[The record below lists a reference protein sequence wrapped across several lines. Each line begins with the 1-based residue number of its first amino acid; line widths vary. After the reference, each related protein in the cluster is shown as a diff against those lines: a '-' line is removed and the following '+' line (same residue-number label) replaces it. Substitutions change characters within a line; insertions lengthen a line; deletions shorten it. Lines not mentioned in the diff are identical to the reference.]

1 MSGYLPDG
9 CTQDALDRYLDGDEE
24 PLEYESQEEEMPDEP
39 EYIFNAYEDEKAPS
53 RLRWPYEDDTT
64 KATCGHWDSESH
76 LTYLPDGY
84 SLCAHCALYGLRKP
98 AAAEAG
104 GDAARE
110 VA

>member
-9 CTQDALDRYLDGDEE
+9 CTQDALDRYLDGDED
-24 PLEYESQEEEMPDEP
+24 PFEYESQEEEEMPEEP
-39 EYIFNAYEDEKAPS
+39 EYICSA
-53 RLRWPYEDDTT
+53 YEDDTT

-76 LTYLPDGY
+76 LTYLPNGD

-98 AAAEAG
+98 ASAEASAEAG
-104 GDAARE
+104 DGAERE